1 MPYVKAT
8 LILLAAAVAGF
19 AADLRLGIIGTD
31 TSHVPAFTAM
41 LNGDAAA
48 PGHVPGARV
57 VAAFKGG
64 SRDID
69 ESIERVDQYAG
80 EVRAKWGVEIV
91 PDIETLLAK
100 VDGVLLTS
108 VDGRV
113 HLQQARPVIA
123 AHKPLFIDKPL
134 AATLEDAREIARLAQ
149 DAGVP
154 WFSSSSLRFGAIGAA
169 MKFPDLTGASA
180 WGPGPLE
187 PHHYLDLAWYAIH
200 PVEILYTLMGPGC
213 ASVTR
218 TSAPG
223 ADVVVGLW
231 KDGRIGTVRAIR
243 PYSDYG
249 AVAYR
254 AKEVVESH
262 PKAAAA
268 ADYRPLV
275 VEIVKFFETGKP
287 PVPNAETL
295 EIFAFLDAAQRSK
308 EQGGKPVTLR

>member
-1 MPYVKAT
+1 M
-8 LILLAAAVAGF
+8 
-19 AADLRLGIIGTD
+19 
-31 TSHVPAFTAM
+31 
-41 LNGDAAA
+41 
-48 PGHVPGARV
+48 
-57 VAAFKGG
+57 
-64 SRDID
+64 
-69 ESIERVDQYAG
+69 
-80 EVRAKWGVEIV
+80 
-91 PDIETLLAK
+91 
-100 VDGVLLTS
+100 
-108 VDGRV
+108 
-113 HLQQARPVIA
+113 
-123 AHKPLFIDKPL
+123 
-134 AATLEDAREIARLAQ
+134 
-149 DAGVP
+149 P
-154 WFSSSSLRFGAIGAA
+154 WFSSSSLRFCAIGAA
-169 MKFPDLTGASA
+169 MKFADLAGASA

-218 TSAPG
+218 TSAPD

-249 AVAYR
+249 VVAYR
-254 AKEVVESH
+254 AKEVVDSH

-308 EQGGKPVTLR
+308 EQGGKPVPLR